1 MNDNTGTVFFLSS
14 SLAIAMTTQVATLH
28 KDIGPHLLRRVV
40 KDVEKSLPPK
50 IERILR
56 VEMSPMQRN
65 IYTAILKR
73 NFAELNKGVKGGHTS
88 LLNIVVELKKCCN
101 HPFLFESF
109 HTRYGK
115 SAVAD
120 DNDGCGSIRRERE
133 QVCAC
138 VPLFFQKKNPFI
150 H

>member
-1 MNDNTGTVFFLSS
+1 MVIITMM
-14 SLAIAMTTQVATLH
+14 IQVATLH

-73 NFAELNKGVKGGHTS
+73 NFAELNKGVKGVHTS

-101 HPFLFESF
+101 HPFLFESYY
-109 HTRYGK
+109 TRYGTRSGVTTSSMISK
-115 SAVAD
+115 
-120 DNDGCGSIRRERE
+120 N
-133 QVCAC
+133 VCARVC
-138 VPLFFQKKNPFI
+138 IWREGSPPLLR
-150 H
+150 

>member
-1 MNDNTGTVFFLSS
+1 M
-14 SLAIAMTTQVATLH
+14 H

-109 HTRYGK
+109 HTRYGATSNNNNSSSSSSSSSK
-115 SAVAD
+115 SA
-120 DNDGCGSIRRERE
+120 SL
-133 QVCAC
+133 C
-138 VPLFFQKKNPFI
+138 VFLLS